1 LKKII
6 SPGPIPAAWDPEA
19 LFLKAQRY
27 AQRMAEE
34 DSGSWEY
41 ALWSS
46 LSLELLARAALSNVS
61 PALLADTDKNW
72 SSLYHSLGFNP
83 TEPKFS
89 PKSIPIT
96 DVLRRLTSILPE
108 FNQEFESFCVLHTG
122 RRNAELHS
130 GETTFDGVRG
140 SSWQPRF
147 FQACEALL
155 ASMGLRLDDFV
166 GVDEAEVA
174 SKLIAAAADDSAKA
188 VRGDVEAHRKV
199 WLAKGDDERSTLTAS
214 ARVWA
219 TRQAGH
225 RVVCPACQSVALVN
239 GEPISVPNQ
248 KLEDDQIVETQQH
261 LPSNFQCI
269 ACSLKI
275 LGLSRLS
282 AVNLGDRYTK
292 TETYDAAEYYA
303 PQDDYAG
310 YDDDNNE
317 PG

>member
-41 ALWSS
+41 
-46 LSLELLARAALSNVS
+46 
-61 PALLADTDKNW
+61 
-72 SSLYHSLGFNP
+72 
-83 TEPKFS
+83 
-89 PKSIPIT
+89 
-96 DVLRRLTSILPE
+96 
-108 FNQEFESFCVLHTG
+108 
-122 RRNAELHS
+122 
-130 GETTFDGVRG
+130 
-140 SSWQPRF
+140 
-147 FQACEALL
+147 
-155 ASMGLRLDDFV
+155 
-166 GVDEAEVA
+166 
-174 SKLIAAAADDSAKA
+174 
-188 VRGDVEAHRKV
+188 
-199 WLAKGDDERSTLTAS
+199 
-214 ARVWA
+214 
-219 TRQAGH
+219 AGH